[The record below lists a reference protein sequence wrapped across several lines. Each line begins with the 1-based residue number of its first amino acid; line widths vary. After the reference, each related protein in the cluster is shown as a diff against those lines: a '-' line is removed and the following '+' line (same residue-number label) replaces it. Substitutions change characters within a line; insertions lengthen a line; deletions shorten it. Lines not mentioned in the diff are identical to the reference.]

1 MKSIKIFIK
10 STWVLFF
17 GLFFPFASLCQEFIE
32 IDAAG
37 GFINR
42 DSLGNLISHQ
52 EARALLQTGKYI
64 AVPML
69 NSSMQIELVI
79 RKPRKEDG
87 DRYQTYANQHVAV
100 STLGL
105 PSSKIKLGE
114 SIPSFTVTTSKNESL
129 AFDQLEY
136 EFSLLMFRKKKDVI
150 PSEVA
155 NQIAVLIDQHPRVN
169 YIFCTES
176 LKSNSESKLLP
187 RYLSK
192 YHNVYV
198 AEPPTLSHFD
208 KFPWYILIDKKREI
222 RALVPPVPDELIS
235 ILAIKKALEGVKD

>member
-10 STWVLFF
+10 STRLLLF

-32 IDAAG
+32 IDATE

-69 NSSMQIELVI
+69 NSFMQIELVI

-87 DRYQTYANQHVAV
+87 DRYQTYANQYVAV

-114 SIPSFTVTTSKNESL
+114 SIPSFTVTTPKNESL

-136 EFSLLMFRKKKDVI
+136 EFSLLIFRKKKEVI
-150 PSEVA
+150 PSTSTGT
-155 NQIAVLIDQHPRVN
+155 NRKPQNKTNMFLK
-169 YIFCTES
+169 TEFQQ
-176 LKSNSESKLLP
+176 P
-187 RYLSK
+187 
-192 YHNVYV
+192 
-198 AEPPTLSHFD
+198 APTL
-208 KFPWYILIDKKREI
+208 
-222 RALVPPVPDELIS
+222 
-235 ILAIKKALEGVKD
+235 

>member
-1 MKSIKIFIK
+1 IIIIKE
-10 STWVLFF
+10 TRLLLL
-17 GLFFPFASLCQEFIE
+17 GHFFPFGSSSQDNLE
-32 IDAAG
+32 IDSTV

-69 NSSMQIELVI
+69 NSFMQIELVI

-87 DRYQTYANQHVAV
+87 DRYQTYANQYVAV

-114 SIPSFTVTTSKNESL
+114 SIPSFTVTTPKNESL

-136 EFSLLMFRKKKDVI
+136 EFSLLIFRKKKEVI
-150 PSEVA
+150 PSTVA

-169 YIFCTES
+169 YIFCSES
-176 LKSNSESKLLP
+176 PKSNSDSKLLP
-187 RYLSK
+187 KYLSK

-208 KFPWYILIDKKREI
+208 KFSWYILIDKKREI

-235 ILAIKKALEGVKD
+235 VLAVKKALEGVRE